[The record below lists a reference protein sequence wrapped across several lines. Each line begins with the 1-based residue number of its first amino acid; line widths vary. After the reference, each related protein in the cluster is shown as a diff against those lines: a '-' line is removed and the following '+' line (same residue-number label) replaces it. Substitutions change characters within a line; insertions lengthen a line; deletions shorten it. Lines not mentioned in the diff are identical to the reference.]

1 MKNPFALGSLVLVI
15 VALSGLAAKTV
26 GKISD
31 SGKTIASTH
40 ASTNIMDLSDEEF
53 QNRLNSLSEVFE
65 FKLTPLV
72 KEHIISK
79 VVYSKATTE
88 RVLGLGEMYFP
99 TFEKA
104 LLENNVPT
112 QLKYLP
118 VVESN
123 LNPLANSPRGAGGLW
138 QFMPATGT
146 MYGLRI
152 DKYVDERKDPFKS
165 SAAAA
170 KLLSNLHLEYGDWA
184 LALAAYNAGQV
195 KVNAALRSASE
206 NNYWA
211 ASNYFNNET
220 RTYVP
225 KFIAAVYVSN
235 YYYMH
240 DLTPVELPQDY
251 LATDTLHVYE
261 NTTFFEL
268 AKKTG
273 TPEST
278 VKVLNP
284 SYLRDFVPAN
294 KKGSIVTLPLSQVA
308 AVKGYSTSSAYAT
321 DALVAAASAMKTPTT
336 TSDAAIATHVLGKN
350 ETLQDV
356 ANIYHCSVTELSNW
370 NKLKP
375 NTKAIAGTVL
385 EIRESSSKKTV
396 SVVNTPAPALVAVTP
411 APSTASVPS
420 KAGKPTTATVTE
432 IVVPANTLAI
442 TPNKKVLKMPAA
454 PKMYQLNNDGYLYH
468 RVQPGD
474 NIWKIA
480 KRYNG
485 SSAKQIIALNGAD
498 RVTRLKPGDYIKIAQ
513 K

>member
-15 VALSGLAAKTV
+15 VALCGLAAKTV

-31 SGKTIASTH
+31 SGNTIASTH

-79 VVYSKATTE
+79 VTYSKATTE

-123 LNPLANSPRGAGGLW
+123 LNPLAHSPRGAGGLW

-251 LATDTLHVYE
+251 LATDTLHLYE
-261 NTTFFEL
+261 NTTFVEL

-294 KKGSIVTLPLSQVA
+294 KKGNIVTLPLSQVA

-321 DALVAAASAMKTPTT
+321 DALVAAASALKTPTT
-336 TSDAAIATHVLGKN
+336 SNVAIATHVLGKN

-356 ANIYHCSVTELSNW
+356 ANIYHCTVDELNTW

-375 NTKAIAGTVL
+375 NTKLIGGSVL
-385 EIRESSSKKTV
+385 EIRESTSSKKTV
-396 SVVNTPAPALVAVTP
+396 AIASTPSPAPVAASPVAAT
-411 APSTASVPS
+411 TAAVS
-420 KAGKPTTATVTE
+420 KTSKPTNVTE
-432 IVVPANTLAI
+432 VAAPANTVANA
-442 TPNKKVLKMPAA
+442 TTKKVLKMPAA
-454 PKMYQLNNDGYLYH
+454 PKMYQLNNDGFLYH

-513 K
+513 KQ